1 MKKLLFVTL
10 LSFGTISLMSFA
22 TSDTELIKI
31 DMLFWGTEFDKG
43 FDDGHCEG
51 WKDIKG
57 QYSICPVSPIAPI
70 PKVSQSSDS
79 YKMVTIP
86 DLKEE
91 WKMQGKVK
99 VKNNYI
105 AN

>member
-43 FDDGHCEG
+43 LMRG
-51 WKDIKG
+51 I
-57 QYSICPVSPIAPI
+57 VR
-70 PKVSQSSDS
+70 V
-79 YKMVTIP
+79 
-86 DLKEE
+86 
-91 WKMQGKVK
+91 GK
-99 VKNNYI
+99 I
-105 AN
+105 